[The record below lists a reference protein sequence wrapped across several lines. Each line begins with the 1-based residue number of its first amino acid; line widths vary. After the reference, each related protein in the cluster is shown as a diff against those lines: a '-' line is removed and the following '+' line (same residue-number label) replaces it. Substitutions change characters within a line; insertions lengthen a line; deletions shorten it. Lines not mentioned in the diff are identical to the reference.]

1 MTVNA
6 ELLETLTQMPE
17 SLQQEV
23 LHYAKYL
30 NEKYSHAQTEESPKK
45 RRLFG
50 SMKGTFK
57 LPLPKDF
64 DAPMELLN
72 DEQKAAL
79 EKKYGYGSLA
89 GKITMSDD
97 FDEPVED
104 LNDYM

>member
-1 MTVNA
+1 MTVDA

-30 NEKYSHAQTEESPKK
+30 NEKYSHAQAGEPLKK
-45 RRLFG
+45 RRSGIL
-50 SMKGTFK
+50 KGTFK
-57 LPLPKDF
+57 LPLPEDF
-64 DAPMELLN
+64 DTPMELL
-72 DEQKAAL
+72 DAEQKAAL

-97 FDEPVED
+97 FDEPLED
-104 LNDYM
+104 LKDYM